1 MKMRLP
7 LSALLALTLGAGL
20 CLAPEPAAAQRHDPL
35 TRKEVDNLR
44 EAAQMPD
51 ARTKLFF
58 GFARARLEAS
68 ERLHTD
74 PKLQQP
80 KTLTEL
86 RRLLDD
92 FTDIIDELDDN
103 LDAFDDRGADL
114 RAALRTVIETETDF
128 QQRLHKIRETFPPAV
143 LQQVKDE
150 LEDASEAVD
159 DSVKSSRALLDK
171 QNERKGQEK
180 AEKKAR

>member
-1 MKMRLP
+1 VP
-7 LSALLALTLGAGL
+7 CPGARGG
-20 CLAPEPAAAQRHDPL
+20 AASRPL

-51 ARTKLFF
+51 ARTKLFL

-80 KTLTEL
+80 QTLTEL
-86 RRLLDD
+86 RSLLYD

-128 QQRLHKIRETFPPAV
+128 QQRLRKIRETFPPAV
-143 LQQVKDE
+143 LQQVKEE
-150 LEDASEAVD
+150 LEDAIEAVD
-159 DSVKSSRALLDK
+159 DSVNSSRALLDK

-180 AEKKAR
+180 TEKKAR